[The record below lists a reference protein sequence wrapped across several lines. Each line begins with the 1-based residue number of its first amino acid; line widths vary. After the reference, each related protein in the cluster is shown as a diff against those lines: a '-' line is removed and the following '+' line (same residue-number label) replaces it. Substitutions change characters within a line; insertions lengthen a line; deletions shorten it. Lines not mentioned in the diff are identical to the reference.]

1 MSKKCIQGI
10 RIVLAV
16 TLILLVV
23 INMLPV
29 DLAVS
34 LVVEHGPVEMLTV
47 IGYFIAAT
55 GLVLMPFFRPG
66 SRTVL
71 GGILVLLLGLRELDF
86 HSKFTTMG
94 IFKSRY
100 YLSPD
105 VPQPE
110 KGIVSILMILLI
122 IVLIYFIRAHFPRFW
137 NGLKKK
143 ECAAVN
149 IGLALLFAIG
159 SKGMD
164 SISASLHWIAA
175 LYHENP
181 ARSMQINEEVIEL
194 AIPLFLLCALYHIA
208 RRGIEEN
215 SAP

>member
-1 MSKKCIQGI
+1 MSRECIQGI
-10 RIVLAV
+10 RIVLTV
-16 TLILLVV
+16 TMFLLVT

-29 DLAVS
+29 ELAVS
-34 LVVEHGPVEMLTV
+34 LVVEHGPIEMLTV
-47 IGYFIAAT
+47 IGYFIAAF
-55 GLVLMPFFRPG
+55 GLVVLPFFRPG
-66 SRTVL
+66 VRTVL
-71 GGILVLLLGLRELDF
+71 GGFLVLLLGLRELDF

-105 VPQPE
+105 VPLPE
-110 KGIVSILMILLI
+110 KGIVSLLMILLV
-122 IVLIYFIRAHFPRFW
+122 IVLVYFSRTHFPGFLD
-137 NGLKKK
+137 GLKKK
-143 ECAAVN
+143 ESVAVN
-149 IGLALLFAIG
+149 VGLALLFAIG

-194 AIPLFLLCALYHIA
+194 AIPLFLLCAIYHLAGKRNVEKSI
-208 RRGIEEN
+208 
-215 SAP
+215 S